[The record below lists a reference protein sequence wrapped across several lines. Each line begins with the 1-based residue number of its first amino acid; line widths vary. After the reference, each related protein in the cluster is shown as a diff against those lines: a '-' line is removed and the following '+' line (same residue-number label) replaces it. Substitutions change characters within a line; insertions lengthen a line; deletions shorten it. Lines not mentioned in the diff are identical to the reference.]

1 MTRRAGAIRPRTYLT
16 RQPPSPHPQRRVS
29 AGSVGTGPAAPFWHF
44 PVEEVSFPATK
55 NKVKISDG
63 APTHTEAPRPSAMKK
78 DAPVLLGFTGRM
90 VGAGE
95 RLDHYTTKV
104 GGAPDWPA
112 SVSAA
117 AAAAAVEGADA
128 GDSDAPAVAVPAAPP
143 EELTR
148 CPTCSAVMALVVQ
161 AHAPLGAEPDQPD
174 APDRSLYLFTC
185 FDPRC
190 ASVRGGKNR
199 GRWRALRAQ
208 SPGAGGDGAWGGDGS
223 ARGGVSCAPL
233 EGEGATVAVI
243 GDDWGGGGG
252 GDDWGG
258 GVDGQ
263 GAGAGA
269 EMDELADALD
279 RLATRPTTTTT
290 TKTTTTKRRTD
301 APPGSAA
308 GDDAAGDDADLDPD
322 FDRRAAWQG
331 PRVPEFF
338 LVADWEPASSSGDA
352 DLVEAERALARY
364 TEAEGGAAFGES
376 ARGPGSREA
385 APAGNNEWAG
395 EGYEAGTVDGL
406 DGRYLKF
413 SKRIRRAPEQCVRY
427 AFGGGGLVWP
437 ADGPGP
443 AKTTPRCGRCG
454 AERRCEIQLMPPLLH
469 FVAEAADW
477 SKGNRRGGG
486 GRAVGADQLD
496 AWDWQTVA
504 AFTCSKSCSE
514 GSGENGGETQWTEEH
529 VECVDGDGGI
539 AELLKMG
546 DGVVIETAVPVDMA
560 DAK

>member
-1 MTRRAGAIRPRTYLT
+1 M
-16 RQPPSPHPQRRVS
+16 
-29 AGSVGTGPAAPFWHF
+29 
-44 PVEEVSFPATK
+44 
-55 NKVKISDG
+55 NKQ
-63 APTHTEAPRPSAMKK
+63 
-78 DAPVLLGFTGRM
+78 APVLLGFPGRM

-252 GDDWGG
+252 G
-258 GVDGQ
+258 
-263 GAGAGA
+263 
-269 EMDELADALD
+269 
-279 RLATRPTTTTT
+279 
-290 TKTTTTKRRTD
+290 
-301 APPGSAA
+301 S
-308 GDDAAGDDADLDPD
+308 
-322 FDRRAAWQG
+322 
-331 PRVPEFF
+331 
-338 LVADWEPASSSGDA
+338 
-352 DLVEAERALARY
+352 
-364 TEAEGGAAFGES
+364 
-376 ARGPGSREA
+376 
-385 APAGNNEWAG
+385 
-395 EGYEAGTVDGL
+395 
-406 DGRYLKF
+406 
-413 SKRIRRAPEQCVRY
+413 
-427 AFGGGGLVWP
+427 
-437 ADGPGP
+437 
-443 AKTTPRCGRCG
+443 
-454 AERRCEIQLMPPLLH
+454 
-469 FVAEAADW
+469 
-477 SKGNRRGGG
+477 
-486 GRAVGADQLD
+486 
-496 AWDWQTVA
+496 
-504 AFTCSKSCSE
+504 
-514 GSGENGGETQWTEEH
+514 
-529 VECVDGDGGI
+529 
-539 AELLKMG
+539 
-546 DGVVIETAVPVDMA
+546 
-560 DAK
+560 

>member
-1 MTRRAGAIRPRTYLT
+1 
-16 RQPPSPHPQRRVS
+16 
-29 AGSVGTGPAAPFWHF
+29 
-44 PVEEVSFPATK
+44 
-55 NKVKISDG
+55 
-63 APTHTEAPRPSAMKK
+63 MKK
-78 DAPVLLGFTGRM
+78 DAPVLLGFPGRM
-90 VGAGE
+90 VSAGE

-112 SVSAA
+112 SVSA

-208 SPGAGGDGAWGGDGS
+208 IPGAGGDGAWGGDRF

-243 GDDWGGGGG
+243 GDDWGGGG
-252 GDDWGG
+252 DDWGG
-258 GVDGQ
+258 GGGGGDSDDWGAGVDGQ

-279 RLATRPTTTTT
+279 RLATRPPTTTNDTND
-290 TKTTTTKRRTD
+290 KRRTD
-301 APPGSAA
+301 GVAPNSGAS
-308 GDDAAGDDADLDPD
+308 DDADLVRPRSTSFDPD
-322 FDRRAAWQG
+322 SFRELAWSG
-331 PRVPEFF
+331 PSVPEFF
-338 LVADWEPASSSGDA
+338 LVADWEPVSSSQTA
-352 DLVEAERALARY
+352 DLAEAERALARY
-364 TEAEGGAAFGES
+364 TEAEGASASSES
-376 ARGPGSREA
+376 HTRSPGSRASRVFGGEA
-385 APAGNNEWAG
+385 AKNDHEWAG

-437 ADGPGP
+437 ADGAGP
-443 AKTTPRCGRCG
+443 AETTPRCGRCG

-477 SKGNRRGGG
+477 SEGNRRGVKF
-486 GRAVGADQLD
+486 AVGADQLD

-504 AFTCSKSCSE
+504 AFTCSKSCSD
-514 GSGENGGETQWTEEH
+514 GSGENGRNETQWTEEH

-539 AELLKMG
+539 AELLKLG